1 MTQKSSQPIIM
12 IKGGKGGVG
21 KSTVCMATL
30 DNLGPSA
37 VLIETDTTNPDVA
50 KAYWKTNTTRALN
63 LDERAGWIDLV
74 DLAAETKEALVI
86 NGAARSVEAPENAAI
101 LREAMKE
108 LDRNLI
114 VLFVMSRTRDSLEL
128 LADHR
133 DLFPADVAQTWAV
146 LNSYFGTPDM
156 FTRYMDS
163 NQRKEI
169 EAQTGTLVFPDL
181 ADRVLDQLN
190 HERLTIAEAA
200 VHMTIGNRMELQRW
214 QREAHNELRKAIG

>member
-12 IKGGKGGVG
+12 IKGRKGGVG

-30 DNLGPSA
+30 DILGPSA
-37 VLIETDTTNPDVA
+37 VLIETDTSNPDVA
-50 KAYWKTNTTRALN
+50 KAYRETNLTHALN

-74 DLAAETKEALVI
+74 NLAAATKETLVI
-86 NGAARSVEAPENAAI
+86 NGAARSVEAPENATI
-101 LREAMKE
+101 LREALKE
-108 LDRNLI
+108 LDRDLI

-133 DLFPADVAQTWAV
+133 DILPANVAQTWAV
-146 LNSYFGTPDM
+146 LNGYFGTPDM

-169 EAQTGTLVFPDL
+169 EAHTGTLVFPDL
-181 ADRVLDQLN
+181 AERVLDQLN

-200 VHMTIGNRMELQRW
+200 DHMPIGNRMELQRW

>member
-1 MTQKSSQPIIM
+1 MTQKSCQPIIM
-12 IKGGKGGVG
+12 IKGRKGGVG

-30 DNLGPSA
+30 DILGSSA
-37 VLIETDTTNPDVA
+37 VLIETDTANPDVA
-50 KAYWKTNTTRALN
+50 KTYRKTNTTHALN

-74 DLAAETKEALVI
+74 NLAAATKETLVI

-108 LDRNLI
+108 LDRDLI
-114 VLFVMSRTRDSLEL
+114 VLFVMSHTRDSLEL

-133 DLFPADVAQTWAV
+133 HILPADVAQTWAV
-146 LNSYFGTPDM
+146 LNGHFGTPDR
-156 FTRYMDS
+156 FALYMAS

-181 ADRVLDQLN
+181 AERVLDQLN

-200 VHMTIGNRMELQRW
+200 DHMPIGNRMELQRW

>member
-1 MTQKSSQPIIM
+1 MM

-30 DNLGPSA
+30 DILGPSA

-50 KAYWKTNTTRALN
+50 KAYSKTNPTRALN

-74 DLAAETKEALVI
+74 NLAAGTKETLVI
-86 NGAARSVEAPENAAI
+86 NGAARAVEAPENAAI
-101 LREAMKE
+101 LREALEE
-108 LDRNLI
+108 LDRDLI

-133 DLFPADVAQTWAV
+133 HILPANVAQTWAV
-146 LNSYFGTPDM
+146 LNGHFGTPDR
-156 FTRYMDS
+156 FTRYMES

-181 ADRVLDQLN
+181 AERVLDQLN

-200 VHMTIGNRMELQRW
+200 DYMPIGNRMELQRW